1 MSTTNLVAGARYVV
15 NSDTPVYHLGPP
27 DDETATLPSPLWEG
41 AVVELVTEVPDSY
54 GDVKVYLVDDGKTT
68 RDSYWLHARFLT
80 PDPGPLATV
89 TNLPVPEHFQ
99 PPRYLREDAVREA
112 FLLVFPEWEEG
123 KNVDLLIYAA
133 RGIGA
138 E

>member
-1 MSTTNLVAGARYVV
+1 MSNTALVAGARYVV
-15 NSDTPVYHLGPP
+15 NSDTPVYHLGTP
-27 DDETATLPSPLWEG
+27 DKTTTGPSGLWEG
-41 AVVELVTEVPDSY
+41 AVVELVTGVPDFF

-68 RDSYWLHARFLT
+68 EDSYWLHARFLT

-89 TNLPVPEHFQ
+89 TVLPVPEHFP

-112 FLLVFPEWEEG
+112 CLLVCPEWEES
-123 KNVDLLIYAA
+123 KNVDLVIYAA